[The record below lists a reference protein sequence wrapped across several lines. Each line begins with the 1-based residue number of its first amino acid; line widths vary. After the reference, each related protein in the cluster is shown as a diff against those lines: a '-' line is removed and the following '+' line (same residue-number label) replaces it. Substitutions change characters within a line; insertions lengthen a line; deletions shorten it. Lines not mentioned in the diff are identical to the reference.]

1 MNTALILGWMA
12 VFVAV
17 QVALFVAAGRAR
29 EVVAPRKPKSW
40 PVVILRWTL
49 GVVGLLV
56 LLAVLIPGPPR
67 RNWELAVLNHLRTF
81 TSAQFAYHSE
91 TGLFGTPDCLAR
103 PATCLPG
110 YSGPLFLEVTPERMA
125 SLAYDFTFHP
135 GREATSK
142 TGVKGYESWA
152 YVAVPGP
159 KAKNFRSFCLDA
171 SGAIRWAPPGETIT
185 VTSGVCPQTLPT
197 LSY

>member
-56 LLAVLIPGPPR
+56 LFAVLIPAPRR
-67 RNWELAVLNHLRTF
+67 RNWELAALDHLRTF
-81 TSAQFAYHSE
+81 AGAQFYYQGH

-125 SLAYDFTFHP
+125 SLGYDFTFYP
-135 GREATSK
+135 GREVMSDK
-142 TGVKGYESWA
+142 GVKGYESWA

-171 SGAIRWAPPGETIT
+171 SGAIRWAPPGEAITIS
-185 VTSGVCPQTLPT
+185 SGVCPKTLR
-197 LSY
+197 LLN